1 MQNQPPMP
9 SGSLIEPAGATPFAP
24 PAPGE
29 VPLNTGTSLTSQ
41 HMAPAEAHPHRSI
54 LETLILIIVTIVA
67 IVFIYLYIN
76 MYGQWDAAKTD
87 VDGQINAAV
96 ALKEAQVTTELEE
109 QFAEREKLPYDE
121 FQGPADYGSVHF
133 EYPRTWS
140 VYVARDAANGG
151 DFESYFNP
159 GQVNPVSNQTI
170 NALRFFI
177 RDASF
182 DSVIRNYENLVKNQ
196 KVEFTTRNIGGILAN
211 LYVGELANGIQGAAA
226 VFKLRDKT
234 VILQT
239 DAAIFLSDYDKILNS
254 ITLIP

>member
-1 MQNQPPMP
+1 MP
-9 SGSLIEPAGATPFAP
+9 SGSLIEPAGAAPFAP

-29 VPLNTGTSLTSQ
+29 IPLNTGTSLTSQ
-41 HMAPAEAHPHRSI
+41 HMAPIEARPKRSI

-76 MYGQWDAAKTD
+76 MYGQYDAAKTD
-87 VDGQINAAV
+87 VEGQINAAV
-96 ALKEAQVTTELEE
+96 AQNTAQVTIKLEE
-109 QFAEREKLPYDE
+109 EFAEREKYPLDE

-133 EYPRTWS
+133 EFPRTWS

-159 GQVNPVSNQTI
+159 AQVNPVGNSTI
-170 NALRFFI
+170 NALRFVI
-177 RDASF
+177 RDTSF
-182 DSVIRNYENLVKNQ
+182 DNAIRSYEDLVKKQ

-211 LYVGELANGIQGAAA
+211 LYVGELAKEIQGAVA

-234 VILQT
+234 VIMET
-239 DAAIFLSDYDKILNS
+239 DAAIFLSDFYKILDS
-254 ITLIP
+254 VTLIQ